1 MKILILGYYDRG
13 NFGDEAYKVVM
24 KQYLSDH
31 KLTFVCVDDINS
43 VNINRFAGIIVG
55 GGDIV
60 NDYFYNKLNPILE
73 SYCGFKIALSIGIPF
88 PKLITTK
95 NFEHYNHVFI
105 RNYEDVRQLQRVTST
120 YKAHFLPDLTF
131 ILDQPKRIPTISKPT
146 CGIFLVQNLIKFPF
160 FMNDLTKF
168 INMISTEYDI
178 IFYLFNTS
186 NNKNEND
193 LEISEIIAE
202 QIQSKNKVT
211 IDMNTYNPTQMLE
224 QIVKLDFAVC
234 VRFHAHI
241 FCMLANVPFISI
253 SSTRKTKSL
262 LNYAD
267 LQKYQYNIE
276 LNCYGTPVGSN
287 YDTMKS
293 VYDLAH
299 AELPILKCKIE
310 QFVSKCKFLLNHQQV
325 KSIINLYSKK
335 KDVVKHVQNFI
346 EIYNNHDNAAR
357 LMSAMTVGYPDS
369 NYNWGIF
376 SKLNEQVV
384 DCIESS
390 VSYLE
395 SVADKF
401 TEMIANFELFRSE
414 IPLWIDVAEFQ
425 SYKSPHRGG
434 WYLAIEKLAK
444 RMTKS
449 GILCDMYVD
458 RTFHWCADYLSYMG
472 KIPYTVPWTGFIHH
486 TTDTSFSSHN
496 IDTMLKNP
504 LFIQSLNTCLCLFTL
519 SPTLAKKL
527 RKLLFDLKLNVKVHS
542 FIHPI
547 DKPDILFSMNK
558 FQETCP
564 KRIIQV
570 GSWLRNYFSIY
581 ALNVSTFD
589 KTVLVGKEMSDL
601 IIDKN
606 FDILPMSE
614 LQCNNQNES
623 TTNTLMLTNC
633 PCRPEQ
639 ENIPRLIKNM
649 IEWIRFNPTVKDILY
664 VNGKLYIKCTMKYFE
679 NKIICKIKEMLKSV
693 TIIDT
698 LDNYNYDILLGQSII
713 FLHLIDSAAVNTV
726 IECIVRNTPMLI
738 NKTPGVCDLLGPEYP
753 LYYDESKII
762 NESDFDNILTTQN
775 IKATYKYLKSLDKSK
790 FAIKYFV
797 NDMSNVINDLDANLY

>member
-24 KQYLSDH
+24 TEYLADY
-31 KLTFVCVDDINS
+31 KLTFVCIDDINTIN
-43 VNINRFAGIIVG
+43 VNNFEGIVVG
-55 GGDIV
+55 GGDII

-73 SYCGFKIALSIGIPF
+73 TYCGFKIALSVGIPF

-95 NFEHYNHVFI
+95 YFEYYNHIFT
-105 RNYEDVRQLQRVTST
+105 RNYEDIRQLQRVTST

-131 ILDQPKRIPTISKPT
+131 ILDQPKRIPSISKPT

-160 FMNDLTKF
+160 IMNDLIKF
-168 INMISTEYDI
+168 INMISTEYNI

-211 IDMNTYNPTQMLE
+211 IDMNTYTPKQMLE
-224 QIVKLDFAVC
+224 QIVNLDFAVC

-262 LNYAD
+262 VNYAD
-267 LQKYQYNIE
+267 LQKYQYNID
-276 LNCYGTPVGSN
+276 LNCYGTPVNSN
-287 YDTMKS
+287 YDMLKS

-299 AELPILKCKIE
+299 NDKPLLKCKIE
-310 QFVSKCKFLLNHQQV
+310 QFVLKCKNLLNHQQV

-335 KDVVKHVQNFI
+335 KNVVKHVQSFI
-346 EIYNNHDNAAR
+346 HIYNNHDNAAR

-376 SKLNEQVV
+376 SKLNEQVS

-390 VSYLE
+390 VHYLE
-395 SVADKF
+395 NVADKF
-401 TEMIANFELFRSE
+401 TEIISDLEMFRTE

-444 RMTKS
+444 RMVSS

-472 KIPYTVPWTGFIHH
+472 KIPYTVPWVGFIHH

-496 IDTMLKNP
+496 IDVMLKNP

-519 SPTLAKKL
+519 SPSLTKKL
-527 RKLLFDLKLNVKVHS
+527 RKILFDLKLNVKVHS
-542 FIHPI
+542 FTHPI
-547 DKPDILFSMNK
+547 TKPDIYFSMDK

-564 KRIIQV
+564 KRIIQI
-570 GSWLRNYFSIY
+570 GSWMRNYFSIY
-581 ALNVSTFD
+581 ALNVSSFE
-589 KTVLVGKEMSDL
+589 KTILVGKEMSDL
-601 IIDKN
+601 LIDKN
-606 FDILPMSE
+606 FDILSMSE
-614 LQCNNQNES
+614 LPNNNQYEPCP
-623 TTNTLMLTNC
+623 NTLTLINC
-633 PCRPEQ
+633 PCRPESD
-639 ENIPRLIKNM
+639 NIPRLVKNM
-649 IEWIRFNPTVKDILY
+649 IEWIKNNPTVKDVIY
-664 VNGKLYIKCTMKYFE
+664 VNGKLYIKCVMKYFE
-679 NKIICKIKEMLKSV
+679 NKIINKIKIMLQSV
-693 TIIDT
+693 KVIDT
-698 LDNYNYDILLGQSII
+698 VDNYNYDILLGQSII
-713 FLHLIDSAAVNTV
+713 FLHLVDSAAVNTV

-753 LYYDESKII
+753 LYYDELKII
-762 NESDFDNILTTQN
+762 TESDFDNILTNRN
-775 IKATYKYLKSLDKSK
+775 IKNTYKYLKSLDKTK

-797 NDMSNVINDLDANLY
+797 NDLSKVINDLDNDLY